1 MSFFLFSHDR
11 VFFVSL
17 IVVGVSHN
25 GVSTCHL
32 FFRVSKIR
40 RVYVFAG
47 VRGQDGLR
55 VEYVE

>member
-1 MSFFLFSHDR
+1 MFSHDR
-11 VFFVSL
+11 VFFVPL

-32 FFRVSKIR
+32 FFRVSKIW